1 MANHITSNARFAAY
15 YERRLIDA
23 ANGRLTQNN
32 VAKRYQPAS
41 KIIPMTDITK
51 TDEFAFEVVSTSDRA
66 ATHTVDMNLSVCTC
80 HVGMTGAPC
89 KHQLACA
96 HHIQVSTTNYLIAN
110 DTKMRRQMMR
120 MATGATDVA
129 ARWFTPL
136 TLTATNDTD
145 MTAAGTVTQTHGTGM
160 TATTVTQTHDTD
172 MTAATVTQTHDTD
185 MTAATVTQTHDT
197 DRTAAT
203 VTQTHDTDMTAATV
217 TQTHDTDMIAAT
229 VTQTN
234 TDMTDNAAEETI
246 QKLDAMRDDMVKCL
260 GECDPYHAVL
270 ERMLQQYAC
279 LSLSA
284 RISALNTFGRY
295 TGAASAAGFHG
306 RRRRGA
312 IGVQPT
318 AVARRTT
325 VLGGRRCLHSG
336 RKPKEATAGQP
347 KGKSDLMPKRRP
359 ARAPHSL
366 SACVGANKA
375 IGTNHS
381 AKW

>member
-1 MANHITSNARFAAY
+1 MSNAHFAAY
-15 YERRLIDA
+15 YERRLIDG
-23 ANGRLTQNN
+23 ANGRLTQNH
-32 VAKRYQPAS
+32 VAKRYQPAAR
-41 KIIPMTDITK
+41 IIPVTDIKK
-51 TDEFAFEVVSTSDRA
+51 TGDFSFEVVSATDRSINY
-66 ATHTVDMNLSVCTC
+66 TVDMSLSVCTC

-96 HHIQVSTTNYLIAN
+96 HHFKLSTTNYLIAN
-110 DTKMRRQMMR
+110 DTKTRTQMMR
-120 MATGATDVA
+120 MATGATDIA

-136 TLTATNDTD
+136 TATD
-145 MTAAGTVTQTHGTGM
+145 M

-172 MTAATVTQTHDTD
+172 MTATTVTQTHDTD
-185 MTAATVTQTHDT
+185 MTATTVTQTN
-197 DRTAAT
+197 
-203 VTQTHDTDMTAATV
+203 DTDMTATTV
-217 TQTHDTDMIAAT
+217 TTTT

-234 TDMTDNAAEETI
+234 DTDTTTTTVTQTNDMTDNAAAETI
-246 QKLDAMRDDMVKCL
+246 QKVDAMRDDMVKCL
-260 GECDPYHAVL
+260 GECDPYRAAL
-270 ERMLQQYAC
+270 ERMLQQYDC

-336 RKPKEATAGQP
+336 RKPKEAVAGKP
-347 KGKSDLMPKRRP
+347 RDKSGLMPKRRP

-366 SACVGANKA
+366 SACVAANKA
-375 IGTNHS
+375 IGTNHA